1 MAMPVPG
8 DKAERHGSCEL
19 ATGGGG
25 KVEEGRD
32 TSSSQLRLG
41 CSEGLCVAFKGRQG
55 VSDEDETGG
64 Q

>member
-1 MAMPVPG
+1 MTMPVPG

-19 ATGGGG
+19 VTGGGG
-25 KVEEGRD
+25 KGGGRD
-32 TSSSQLRLG
+32 TISSQLRLG

-55 VSDEDETGG
+55 VSGEDEAGG